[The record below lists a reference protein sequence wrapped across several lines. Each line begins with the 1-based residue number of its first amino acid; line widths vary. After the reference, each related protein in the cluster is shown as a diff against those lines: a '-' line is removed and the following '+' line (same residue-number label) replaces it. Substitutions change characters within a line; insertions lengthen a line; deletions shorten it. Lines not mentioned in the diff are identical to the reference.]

1 MAMTRVGAVLI
12 GMAML
17 LGASAGCSPKPSEEA
32 CEKAVNNIRKLTG
45 QSQTDIG
52 ADKRAAIR
60 SCRAQSSK
68 DTVECMAEAR
78 TSEELFGCGGK
89 MADEVKKLLE
99 SQKKKAPEAAPAHGA
114 SAPEATPPPNGA
126 GSKQAPPAS
135 DPAPTPAPEEP
146 AKGP

>member
-12 GMAML
+12 GVALL
-17 LGASAGCSPKPSEEA
+17 LGAGCSTRPSEEA

-45 QSQTDIG
+45 QSHTEVG

-78 TSEELFGCGGK
+78 TAEELFKCGGK
-89 MADEVKKLLE
+89 LADEVRRAVE
-99 SQKKKAPEAAPAHGA
+99 AQKKPSGSAAPAEG
-114 SAPEATPPPNGA
+114 N
-126 GSKQAPPAS
+126 KAPPAEP
-135 DPAPTPAPEEP
+135 DKTPP
-146 AKGP
+146 

>member
-1 MAMTRVGAVLI
+1 MAMTRVGAVVVGI
-12 GMAML
+12 GL
-17 LGASAGCSPKPSEEA
+17 FIGAGACSTKPSEEA

-45 QSQTDIG
+45 QSHTDIG

-78 TSEELFGCGGK
+78 TSEELFACGGK
-89 MADEVKKLLE
+89 RAEGVKKLLE
-99 SQKKKAPEAAPAHGA
+99 EQKKEASDRKAAKE
-114 SAPEATPPPNGA
+114 
-126 GSKQAPPAS
+126 APPATTPTPAP
-135 DPAPTPAPEEP
+135 DTAPTPAPEEP